1 MTYSKIPSFPCFSPP
16 PPPLPPGLRL
26 PSGLTSADFLIYQF
40 KPSGA
45 ITFVAYHEVFAD
57 VRTAAIINQAFV
69 YIWKK
74 KGPELPRT
82 IF

>member
-1 MTYSKIPSFPCFSPP
+1 MTYSKIPSFPGFSPNAP
-16 PPPLPPGLRL
+16 HPGLRL

-40 KPSGA
+40 KPSSA

-69 YIWKK
+69 YIWEK